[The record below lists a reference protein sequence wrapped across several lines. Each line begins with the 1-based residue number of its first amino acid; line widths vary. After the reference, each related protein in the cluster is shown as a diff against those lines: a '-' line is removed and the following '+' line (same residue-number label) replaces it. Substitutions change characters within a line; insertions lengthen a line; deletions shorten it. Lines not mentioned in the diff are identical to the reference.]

1 MSDTNSSEE
10 KLYIKYN
17 SPDGTASELSLSDR
31 PITIGRSPDA
41 NIITLDDR
49 ASRMHCGIRLWD
61 GEYYIKDLKSKNG
74 TYLNNDRVE
83 MAKIKPGD
91 KIRLGNAVLIVADRK
106 APGTQTSM
114 SSVQDDMNE
123 GKGYKTILR
132 EIVDDVEAPKKPV
145 EKQQPEGEESP
156 KEAKGK
162 SAKLVTP
169 PTKDKT
175 STKTL
180 SGKPAGSSTK
190 VIKRRPT
197 AIKIKRS

>member
-17 SPDGTASELSLSDR
+17 SPDGMASELSLSDR

-41 NIITLDDR
+41 DIITLDDR

-106 APGTQTSM
+106 APSTQTSM

-145 EKQQPEGEESP
+145 KKQQPEGEESP

-162 SAKLVTP
+162 SAKLVKP

-180 SGKPAGSSTK
+180 FGKPAGSSTK